1 MKTGFCFITKNKTF
15 KSFICSCWTLV
26 IQIKST
32 NFVAP
37 HNLKHRS
44 RLLRTNPRRYFIASG
59 VIFLIMY
66 SKFTIPPL
74 VEIRPVITQRVMF
87 RFREIRP
94 KFPACIIYGD
104 PFRVII
110 RVYSFPSI
118 GRRNSY
124 NNNVPNLG
132 VNSGYRR
139 CILCRNC
146 RNSFLSFPYI
156 NPL

>member
-1 MKTGFCFITKNKTF
+1 MLHRIT
-15 KSFICSCWTLV
+15 L
-26 IQIKST
+26 Q
-32 NFVAP
+32 
-37 HNLKHRS
+37 HRS

-59 VIFLIMY
+59 VSLLIMY
-66 SKFTIPPL
+66 SKFTIPSIGRNPPRHNL
-74 VEIRPVITQRVMF
+74 TGNVPVPGNPSNIPGVHCLGRPV
-87 RFREIRP
+87 P
-94 KFPACIIYGD
+94 GY
-104 PFRVII
+104 I

-124 NNNVPNLG
+124 NNNVPNPG